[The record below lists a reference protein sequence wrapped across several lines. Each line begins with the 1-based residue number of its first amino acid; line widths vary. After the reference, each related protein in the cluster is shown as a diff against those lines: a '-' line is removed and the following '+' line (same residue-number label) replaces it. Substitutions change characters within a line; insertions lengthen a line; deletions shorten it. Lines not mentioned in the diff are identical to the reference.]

1 LNVWRD
7 GCAGIDDGT
16 SKVGINDLY
25 DQIKG
30 CARRGLAMKDPFDGQ
45 TELTPDEAKF

>member
-7 GCAGIDDGT
+7 SSAGIDDGT
-16 SKVGINDLY
+16 SKVGINDLC

-30 CARRGLAMKDPFDGQ
+30 CAR
-45 TELTPDEAKF
+45 